1 MPYHR
6 KTKEQF
12 VKEAVQVHGDK
23 YDYSVHHGPH
33 TPQQNWELQV
43 CNIGE
48 VEYVNTHKL
57 VRIHHTGSI
66 TRESVP
72 V

>member
-23 YDYSVHHGPH
+23 YDYTEVKYVLFKIR
-33 TPQQNWELQV
+33 QNV
-43 CNIGE
+43 SMI
-48 VEYVNTHKL
+48 L
-57 VRIHHTGSI
+57 VFPLIMYNFLKGMCT
-66 TRESVP
+66 TK
-72 V
+72 

>member
-12 VKEAVQVHGDK
+12 VNEAVQVHGDK
-23 YDYSVHHGPH
+23 YDYS
-33 TPQQNWELQV
+33 
-43 CNIGE
+43 E

-57 VRIHHTGSI
+57 VRIQCISGAVKSLGWAWV
-66 TRESVP
+66 S
-72 V
+72 

>member
-12 VKEAVQVHGDK
+12 VNKAVQVHGDK
-23 YDYSVHHGPH
+23 YDYS
-33 TPQQNWELQV
+33 
-43 CNIGE
+43 E

-57 VRIHHTGSI
+57 VRIQCKQCGHYFFQ
-66 TRESVP
+66 EP
-72 V
+72 